1 MPNLEQHAVAEWLT
15 ALNPTAASG
24 WPPPIRAVET
34 AAENPQRLQA
44 LGSRLDQLASGEL
57 TILPAAL
64 SQPPLRD
71 ELRAV
76 LAQLGAARLLRLL
89 HWLGESDIPDCH
101 AAIAALV
108 DGDDATGAALRAA
121 IAAVT
126 RPALVRRIF
135 AAERVAAL
143 DAASAG
149 AG

>member
-15 ALNPTAASG
+15 ALNPTAASA
-24 WPPPIRAVET
+24 WPPPFRMVET
-34 AAENPQRLQA
+34 AADNLQRLRA
-44 LGSRLDQLASGEL
+44 LGSRLDQFAPGEL
-57 TILPAAL
+57 TILPGAL

-71 ELRAV
+71 DLRNV
-76 LAQLGAARLLRLL
+76 IAQLGAARLLRLL
-89 HWLGESDIPDCH
+89 HWLAESDIPNCP

-108 DGDDATGAALRAA
+108 DGHDATGAALRAA

-126 RPALVRRIF
+126 RPALLRRIF
-135 AAERVAAL
+135 AAERIAAL

>member
-15 ALNPTAASG
+15 ALNPTAASA
-24 WPPPIRAVET
+24 WPPPFRMVET
-34 AAENPQRLQA
+34 AADNPQRLQA
-44 LGSRLDQLASGEL
+44 LGSRLDHLAPGEL
-57 TILPAAL
+57 TILPGAL

-89 HWLGESDIPDCH
+89 HWLAESDSP
-101 AAIAALV
+101 AAIAVLIS
-108 DGDDATGAALRAA
+108 GDDATGAALRAA

-126 RPALVRRIF
+126 RPALLRRIF
-135 AAERVAAL
+135 AAERIAAL

>member
-15 ALNPTAASG
+15 ALNPTAAST
-24 WPPPIRAVET
+24 WPPPIRMVET
-34 AAENPQRLQA
+34 AADNPQRLQA
-44 LGSRLDQLASGEL
+44 LGFRLDQLTPDRL
-57 TILPAAL
+57 TVLPAAL

-76 LAQLGAARLLRLL
+76 VAQLGAARLLRLL
-89 HWLGESDIPDCH
+89 HWLAESDIPDYP

-126 RPALVRRIF
+126 RPALLHRIF
-135 AAERVAAL
+135 AAERIAAL